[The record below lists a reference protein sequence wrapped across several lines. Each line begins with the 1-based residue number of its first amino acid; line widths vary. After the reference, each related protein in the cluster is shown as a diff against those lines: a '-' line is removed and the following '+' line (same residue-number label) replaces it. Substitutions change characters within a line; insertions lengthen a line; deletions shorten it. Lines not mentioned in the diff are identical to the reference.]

1 MQMRSVLA
9 KLTVAALLG
18 GLAGWWLWRQPE
30 PARLAAAGSTPAAPV
45 AAVEPAEPPVPPTLS
60 PADAALLDEQ
70 NNIEIYQRVS
80 PAVVNITSTTIQ
92 YDFFLR
98 AFPVPGSGSGF
109 LIDNRG
115 NILTNYHVVSG
126 ARSIE
131 VTLSDRSRHPAK
143 LIGRDRLT
151 DLAVIQITDRANFPA
166 VKLGSSENLQVGQKV
181 LAIGNPFGFQGTLTT
196 GIISALG
203 RSIQDEDGRV
213 LENLIQTDAAI
224 NPGNS
229 GGPLLNSRGEV
240 IGINTAIYG
249 PGANVGIGFAIPV
262 GLVKESLADLIQE
275 GRIRRGYLGVIGGWE
290 ITPALAR
297 VLELPVTEG
306 LLVYRVTPGGPAA
319 RAGIRGGR
327 QLVFLGNEQLVIG
340 GDVITALDNTPVRNN
355 QELSQYVLQKRP
367 GDTVRV
373 TLYRG
378 QQRMTVNVEL
388 DERPSPD

>member
-1 MQMRSVLA
+1 MRTKSVLA
-9 KLTVAALLG
+9 NLALAALLG
-18 GLAGWWLWRQPE
+18 GMAGWWLWRQPQ
-30 PARLAAAGSTPAAPV
+30 PAPLAATGPMATPVSVASPPEAPG
-45 AAVEPAEPPVPPTLS
+45 PTPLS

-115 NILTNYHVVSG
+115 NIVTNYHVVSG

-151 DLAVIQITDRANFPA
+151 DLAVIQISDLPNLPF
-166 VKLGSSENLQVGQKV
+166 VKLGSSDRLQVGQKV

-213 LENLIQTDAAI
+213 LEDLIQTDAAI

-240 IGINTAIYG
+240 IGVNTAIFG

-275 GRIRRGYLGVIGGWE
+275 GRIRRGFLGIVGGWE

-306 LLVYRVTPGGPAA
+306 LLVYQVTPRGPAA

-340 GDVITALDNTPVRNN
+340 GDVITTLDDMPIRNN
-355 QELSQYVLQKRP
+355 QELSDYVLKKRP
-367 GDTVRV
+367 GDLVRV

-378 QQRMTVNVEL
+378 EQRMTLNVEL
-388 DERPSPD
+388 DERPSPE